1 MKTIHCLGVAV
12 VDALSDPVERYP
24 VPRLETQVTTDKVC
38 FHPGGGAVNTAS
50 ALARMGIPAAIFT
63 KIGKDF
69 MGSFLLREFEKLG
82 IDASGIRVSSEDATP
97 FTFVGIHPS
106 GDRTFIHTPGANKTL
121 CVEDLDWKRLLAA
134 DYLIYQDLWAMPRLD
149 GSSGAEVLAMA
160 RKAGVTTLLD
170 ECWGFGPNKE
180 IFERLLPHS
189 SYVLPSFDDMQA
201 IYPDAS
207 AEEIANA
214 LLDGGAGAAVIKMGA
229 EGCLFARGK
238 QRVRIEAFP
247 ADVADTTGAGDCWD
261 AGFVAAL
268 ASGEDPVDAVK
279 IGNACAAFGIE
290 CVGGS
295 NGVPAYAAVRAR
307 AMR

>member
-1 MKTIHCLGVAV
+1 MKAIHCIGVAV

-38 FHPGGGAVNTAS
+38 FHPGGGAVNTSS

-69 MGSFLLREFEKLG
+69 MGSFLLRELEKLG
-82 IDASGIRVSSEDATP
+82 IDPTGIRVSTEDATP
-97 FTFVGIHPS
+97 FTFVGIHPT
-106 GDRTFIHTPGANKTL
+106 GDRTFIHTPGANRTL
-121 CVEDLDWKRLLAA
+121 SLEDFDWKRLLAA
-134 DYLIYQDLWAMPRLD
+134 DYLVYQDLWAMPRLD
-149 GSSGAEVLAMA
+149 GSSGSEILAMA

-180 IFERLLPHS
+180 ILERLLPHS

-207 AEEIANA
+207 AQEIASA
-214 LLDGGAGAAVIKMGA
+214 LLDCGAGAAVIKMGA
-229 EGCLFARGK
+229 EGCLYARGK
-238 QRVRIEAFP
+238 ERIRIEAFP
-247 ADVADTTGAGDCWD
+247 ANVVDTTGAGDCWD

-268 ASGEDPVDAVK
+268 ASGEDPIDAVK

-307 AMR
+307 ALR

>member
-12 VDALSDPVERYP
+12 VDALSDPIERYP

-50 ALARMGIPAAIFT
+50 ALARMGLPAALFT

-69 MGSFLLREFEKLG
+69 MGAFLLLELEKLG
-82 IDASGIRVSSEDATP
+82 VDTTGMRVSAEDATP
-97 FTFVGIHPS
+97 FTFVGIHPA

-121 CVEDLDWKRLLAA
+121 SLEDLDWKRLLST
-134 DYLIYQDLWAMPRLD
+134 DYLVYQDLWAMPRLD
-149 GSSGAEVLAMA
+149 GGSGAEILAMA

-170 ECWGFGPNKE
+170 ECWGFGPKKDVL
-180 IFERLLPHS
+180 ERLLPHA
-189 SYVLPSFDDMQA
+189 SYVLPSIDDMQA
-201 IYPDAS
+201 IYPGAS
-207 AEEIANA
+207 ADEIAGA
-214 LLDGGAGAAVIKMGA
+214 LLQRGAGAVVLKMGA
-229 EGCLFARGK
+229 DGCLFARGK
-238 QRVRIEAFP
+238 ERARIEALP
-247 ADVADTTGAGDCWD
+247 ADVTDTTGAGDCWD

-268 ASGEDPVDAVK
+268 ASGEDPLAAVK